1 MALVLACAFVSVG
14 FAPAQSPEDKP
25 VAGVTLPAGL
35 AKRLGEEL
43 PEVVWIGL
51 HPSRDD
57 GVWVLIDG
65 EWTLV
70 TGFPAD
76 ARAEIKEA
84 RKRPSQT
91 PPVRP
96 PNVGVALH
104 VVRFERPG
112 APPPPRGAP
121 PPP

>member
-1 MALVLACAFVSVG
+1 MALVLACAFVSAG
-14 FAPAQSPEDKP
+14 LAPVQNPEDTAP
-25 VAGVTLPAGL
+25 VRVTLPAGL
-35 AKRLGEEL
+35 AKRLGDEL

-57 GVWVLIDG
+57 GAWVLIDG

-70 TGFPAD
+70 TGIPAE
-76 ARAEIKEA
+76 ARAEVQEA
-84 RKRPSQT
+84 RKRKPQT

-104 VVRFERPG
+104 VVRFERPS
-112 APPPPRGAP
+112 PPPAP
-121 PPP
+121 